1 MAEMTWPEAGK
12 AAKRAAAVAM
22 TLVVVTGCRTGPD
35 DEALRALARYNQPCA
50 LGFPRAR
57 LDVRMGEMWRGGAE
71 GRLVTI
77 RRMLVFRL
85 RHGGVE
91 VVPNSWT
98 GPAGNVRVEY
108 SEAKGTSIRARGKE
122 LDFHCTMVTMAMTAT
137 DGATGKVAW
146 RGAVEAEV
154 PPPPEDKAP
163 TGFKAFSALEEDLLW
178 RSRALFISRFAAS
191 GAFQVAGPEDR
202 TPVRPARSAASS
214 AQSQ

>member
-1 MAEMTWPEAGK
+1 MVFI
-12 AAKRAAAVAM
+12 AATFALTA
-22 TLVVVTGCRTGPD
+22 GCRTGPD
-35 DEALRALARYNQPCA
+35 DAALRELARYDRPCA
-50 LGFPRAR
+50 LGFAKAR
-57 LDVRMGEMWRGGAE
+57 LDVRMGEIWRGGGE

-98 GPAGNVRVEY
+98 GPAGTVRVEY
-108 SEAKGTSIRARGKE
+108 SERRGSPIRARGRE